1 MNFSFDGIED
11 GLDPDGNRFDA
22 EEIKSEEM
30 LLAAAQ
36 DAGLSLSAEALKAV
50 QSNTTVEGSV
60 PENIIRE
67 ITTQSSVF
75 DGDAISVLSEQRQ
88 DAYYPTQYRVTLDY
102 TAAGLTADQGNR
114 LLDSLLRLYQTGFA
128 GRYGYNAA
136 IEQDLEKY
144 DDTQFDYEE
153 SVKLLDA
160 GLELL
165 GGYTKQLADR
175 DKGMYRS
182 AETGYSFE
190 DLQAAINTVR
200 SQDISLLTSYLA
212 SNNVTNSWKEKAD
225 YYNYMI
231 EDQQRARLALQE
243 RIDQLSSLID
253 SYAKTNAVVMG
264 SGTAS
269 ANEEGVSA
277 AYQITQQSDMYDSL
291 IRQRIELQ
299 TEVSEID
306 SQIQL
311 YRKRVTELRT
321 NSGSEEIAYVEE
333 QLSAIRQKMS
343 ALQADVK
350 KLANE
355 YYENMGLDGAFQ
367 VLKRS
372 EGTGLMPIEV
382 IKASLGDGVAVEA
395 VIFGI
400 FLLIAALR
408 ANGRKKQKLA

>member
-1 MNFSFDGIED
+1 MKTPMTFGKLWEQIKKLFWVWLLIAVVAGVAVLAVNYLRLPTKGKAIATVNFSFDGIED

-75 DGDAISVLSEQRQ
+75 DGDAISVLSEQRL

-269 ANEEGVSA
+269 ANEEGVS
-277 AYQITQQSDMYDSL
+277 
-291 IRQRIELQ
+291 
-299 TEVSEID
+299 
-306 SQIQL
+306 
-311 YRKRVTELRT
+311 
-321 NSGSEEIAYVEE
+321 
-333 QLSAIRQKMS
+333 
-343 ALQADVK
+343 
-350 KLANE
+350 
-355 YYENMGLDGAFQ
+355 
-367 VLKRS
+367 
-372 EGTGLMPIEV
+372 
-382 IKASLGDGVAVEA
+382 
-395 VIFGI
+395 
-400 FLLIAALR
+400 
-408 ANGRKKQKLA
+408 